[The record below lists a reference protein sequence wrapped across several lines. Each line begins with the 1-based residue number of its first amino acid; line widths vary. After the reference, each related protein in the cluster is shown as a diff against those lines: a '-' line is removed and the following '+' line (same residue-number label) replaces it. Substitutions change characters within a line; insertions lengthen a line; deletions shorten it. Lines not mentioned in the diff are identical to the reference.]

1 VGDELGARRKAS
13 EVSDNLRDRIA
24 AVQAKHLLVRYDRAA
39 WWCQCGDD
47 CLSVEGS
54 HSRHVADAV
63 IEALDDMGI
72 IHLSKVRPSYADNL
86 CRGGC
91 DCSCCYG
98 MYDEPCHCRDAICNC
113 GGDRA
118 AHGQKPLEDK

>member
-1 VGDELGARRKAS
+1 M
-13 EVSDNLRDRIA
+13 SDNLRGRIA
-24 AVQAKHLLVRYDRAA
+24 AAIVGCPCTACTAVALEK
-39 WWCQCGDD
+39 
-47 CLSVEGS
+47 
-54 HSRHVADAV
+54 ADAV

-72 IHLSKVRPSYADNL
+72 IHLSKARPSYADNF

-98 MYDEPCHCRDAICNC
+98 MADEPCHCRDAICNC

-118 AHGQKPLEDK
+118 SHGQKPLEDNQ